1 MPAFDPAAFGRIPF
15 LTDAGLE
22 TWLVFI
28 EGIDLPCFAAYPLLE
43 SEAGRERLAR
53 YFQPFLDIAADG
65 GFGLV
70 LETPTWRAS
79 ADWGARLGHDAATL
93 DRLNRKAVALL
104 DRLRAGDPAAV
115 AAGLRPISGNLGPR
129 GDGYRAGTMMQPD
142 EAQAYHAAQVASL
155 ADAGADLISAFTI
168 THAGEALG
176 IARAVRA
183 AGLPCLIAF
192 TVETDGRLPDGSTL
206 AEAIDRVDSGAPGAV
221 VWFMINCA
229 HPDHIAPALADAGDW
244 AGRVRGL
251 RVNAS
256 RKSHAE
262 LDEAT
267 ELDDGDPA
275 ELGSQTV
282 ALRRALPQLA
292 VLGGCCGTDHR
303 HVAAMARA
311 LAG

>member
-1 MPAFDPAAFGRIPF
+1 MARFDPAGLDRVPF

-22 TWLVFI
+22 TWLLFV
-28 EGIDLPCFAAYPLLE
+28 EGIDLPCFAAYPLLD

-53 YFQPFLDIAADG
+53 YFRPFMDTATEG

-93 DRLNRKAVALL
+93 DRLNRAGVALL
-104 DRLRAGDPAAV
+104 DQLRAGDPQAV

-129 GDGYRAGTMMQPD
+129 GDGYRAEAMMQPD
-142 EAQAYHAAQVASL
+142 VAQAYHAAQVASL
-155 ADAGADLISAFTI
+155 ADAGADLISALTM

-176 IARAVRA
+176 IARAVHA
-183 AGLPCLIAF
+183 AGLPCVIAF

-206 AEAIDRVDSGAPGAV
+206 AEAIDQVDAGAPGAV
-221 VWFMINCA
+221 SWFMINCA

-244 AGRVRGL
+244 TGRVRAL

-262 LDEAT
+262 LDEASD
-267 ELDDGDPA
+267 LDDGDPA
-275 ELGSQTV
+275 ELGPLTV
-282 ALRRALPQLA
+282 ALRSALPQLA
-292 VLGGCCGTDHR
+292 VFGGCCG
-303 HVAAMARA
+303 
-311 LAG
+311 